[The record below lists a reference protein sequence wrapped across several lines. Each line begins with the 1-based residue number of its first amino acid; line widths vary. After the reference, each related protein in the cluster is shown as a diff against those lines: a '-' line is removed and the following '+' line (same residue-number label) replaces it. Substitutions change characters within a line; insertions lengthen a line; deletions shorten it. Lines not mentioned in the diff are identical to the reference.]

1 MKNKKWLK
9 YTILGVVVALILVAD
24 LVSKYIASQKLGTES
39 VTIIPH
45 LIDFKFTTNRGAAWG
60 IMEGRQAFLI
70 FLAVL
75 FVAVF
80 VWYYI
85 KEKHKTWLLTISVGL
100 LMAGCLGNMID
111 RIFLGYVRDFIMFD
125 FWKSFPIFNFA
136 DIALCV
142 GVALFIIYLIVYFVK
157 TEKVKKEEKTDN
169 NDGENA

>member
-1 MKNKKWLK
+1 LKNKKWLK
-9 YTILGVVVALILVAD
+9 YVILGGIIALILVVD
-24 LVSKYIASQKLGTES
+24 LVTKHLASAKLGNDT

-45 LIDFKFTTNRGAAWG
+45 LIDFKYTTNRGAAWG
-60 IMEGRQAFLI
+60 IMEGKQAFLI

-85 KEKHKTWLLTISVGL
+85 KEKHKTWLLTTAVGL
-100 LMAGCLGNMID
+100 LIAGCLGNMID
-111 RIFLGYVRDFIMFD
+111 RIFLSYVRDFIMFD

-136 DIALCV
+136 DIALCI
-142 GVALFIIYLIVYFVK
+142 GVALFIIYLIVYFIK
-157 TEKVKKEEKTDN
+157 TEKEKKEEKADK